1 MRLPVILMLAMV
13 ETISAA
19 SSRLDVIDLPT
30 GFFPEGIALGEEW
43 TVYVGSLGGEKDRWR
58 INACFDKSAFPVLRQ
73 C

>member
-1 MRLPVILMLAMV
+1 MLAMV

-43 TVYVGSLGGEKDRWR
+43 TVYVSSLGGEKDRWH
-58 INACFDKSAFPVLRQ
+58 INTFFDKSAFPVQRQ
-73 C
+73 F